1 MPNALKTLDQTNTL
15 SIQSDKTVNLQM
27 NLERDI
33 ILEIIKKHITYKD
46 LKEDEQANNFSP

>member
-1 MPNALKTLDQTNTL
+1 MPNALKTLDRTNTL

-27 NLERDI
+27 NLEHDI

-46 LKEDEQANNFSP
+46 LKED

>member
-1 MPNALKTLDQTNTL
+1 MPNALKTLDRTNTL

-46 LKEDEQANNFSP
+46 LKED